1 MAQTNGYQIDLSN
14 LIYHA
19 NVNTDSIVP
28 TRELIVRRVFC
39 FFGGMEHWIGVEW
52 IGAPFPIGTSF
63 RFKRKTILKGKE

>member
-39 FFGGMEHWIGVEW
+39 FFGGD
-52 IGAPFPIGTSF
+52 GALDRSRVDWSAVPN
-63 RFKRKTILKGKE
+63 RN